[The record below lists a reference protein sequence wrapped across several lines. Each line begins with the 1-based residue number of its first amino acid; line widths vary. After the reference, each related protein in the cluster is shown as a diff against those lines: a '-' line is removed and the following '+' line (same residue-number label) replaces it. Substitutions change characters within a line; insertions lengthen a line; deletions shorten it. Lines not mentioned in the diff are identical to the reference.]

1 FGADDEK
8 PTLAPMLEDVTPAV
22 VNISVKGKREVR
34 QRVPDALRF
43 FFGPNAPSERVQ
55 ERPFRGLG
63 SGVIIDADK
72 GYVVTNNHVIDDASE
87 IVVTLKN
94 GREYDAKL
102 VGRDEQSDIAL
113 LQIED
118 AEDLTDIEIGKSSE
132 LRVGDFVVA
141 IGNPFGLG
149 QTVTSGIV
157 SALSRA
163 NLGIEELENF
173 IQTDAAINSGNSGGA
188 LVTLDGKLIGINTA
202 ILGPNGGNIGIGF
215 AIPADMMRNLVQQLI
230 EFGEVRRG
238 VLGVRGNDLNSDIAD
253 ALDISVSEGAFVAE
267 VVPESAADK
276 AGIQSGD
283 VIVSVNGD
291 EIASFQELGAL
302 ISTLGSGTKVD
313 LELIR
318 DGERQDVQVTLDAQ
332 DTETS
337 AQSIHPA
344 LEGATL
350 EADGSND
357 GIRITEVETGSP
369 AARIG
374 LEKGDII
381 KGANRQPISN
391 LGDLREAIDNAG
403 DVVALSIQRGNSVR
417 YLMLRNPAS

>member
-1 FGADDEK
+1 
-8 PTLAPMLEDVTPAV
+8 
-22 VNISVKGKREVR
+22 
-34 QRVPDALRF
+34 
-43 FFGPNAPSERVQ
+43 
-55 ERPFRGLG
+55 
-63 SGVIIDADK
+63 
-72 GYVVTNNHVIDDASE
+72 
-87 IVVTLKN
+87 VTLKN